1 MKWFSV
7 GHFEKLFILFLL
19 FSPPLL
25 PTTLYTGSSVVS
37 AATIHSVSVGAG
49 ASGSVTSNDHS
60 GYHDNVCHFHV
71 HYLLLL
77 PLLFGEKY
85 SGVLVAWVSRLQW

>member
-1 MKWFSV
+1 MKWFSI
-7 GHFEKLFILFLL
+7 GHFEKLFILFIL
-19 FSPPLL
+19 FSSPPP
-25 PTTLYTGSSVVS
+25 PTFYTGSSVVS

-77 PLLFGEKY
+77 PLLFGEKC
-85 SGVLVAWVSRLQW
+85 SGVLGAWVSRLQW